1 MTFLPVSA
9 GRLLLRHFASG
20 QAALVGCIQVPPSV
34 VLREDACYLLMMAD
48 DRVDIAPVALEE
60 ALPADCEGQGI
71 EAALLAPIW
80 PVTMKGAVC
89 VRTVAAFP
97 ESGIWTVYGA
107 AANGLPRLGHDPSGH
122 DWIDINAGLV
132 VRIPAPV
139 DACGSHMSAMLSG
152 HPVWPDAAGV
162 LHTLPVHSSG
172 WRGEYHRMSSLMALC
187 GAGELAESDLHRQ
200 LREDGRLSMIR
211 HLGPVE
217 SEYLRFLAALQRA
230 GHLVPEAP
238 RDAEN
243 HRRHMEAVRR
253 CVGEALASAE
263 TVC

>member
-1 MTFLPVSA
+1 MAFRPVCA
-9 GRLLLRHFASG
+9 GRLLLRHLASG

-34 VLREDACYLLMMAD
+34 VLREDACYLLMLTE
-48 DRVDIAPVALEE
+48 DRVDIEPVALH
-60 ALPADCEGQGI
+60 ASLPADCEGQGI
-71 EAALLAPIW
+71 EAALCAPIW

-107 AANGLPRLGHDPSGH
+107 AAMGLPRLDHHPSGH
-122 DWIDINAGLV
+122 DWIDIKAGQV

-139 DACGSHMSAMLSG
+139 DARGSPMSEMLSG
-152 HPVWPDAAGV
+152 HPVWPNAAGV

-172 WRGEYHRMSSLMALC
+172 WRGEYHRMASMMARF
-187 GAGELAESDLHRQ
+187 GAGEIAEADLHRQ
-200 LREDGRLSMIR
+200 LREDAKLSMIR

-217 SEYLRFLAALQRA
+217 PEYLRFLAALQRA

-238 RDAEN
+238 RDADA
-243 HRRHMEAVRR
+243 HRRHIEAVRR
-253 CVGEALASAE
+253 CVGEALESAE